1 MQNLMLILKLL
12 PLLIEVLK
20 AIEAAVPGAGKGEE
34 KLAAVRK
41 ILESAD
47 GVTAA
52 LWPTIEKTIGVLV
65 ELFNKTGW
73 GGK

>member
-1 MQNLMLILKLL
+1 MQNLMLVLKLL

-20 AIEAAVPGAGKGEE
+20 AIEAAVPGVGKGEE

-41 ILESAD
+41 ILETAD
-47 GVTAA
+47 GTTTA
-52 LWPTIEKTIGVLV
+52 LWPTIEKTVAILV
-65 ELFNKTGW
+65 ELFNKVGW